1 MPTAPNTL
9 TDAPTS
15 PDRSDRSTFTGRSI
29 ALDNWKKISN
39 VPEMRVALAGV
50 YANALEVYN
59 SNPIAA
65 AAAAA
70 ASAAAAATAR
80 DQALAGLGAA
90 DQSINL
96 VQLAYGL
103 AAAIDL
109 AALAQRRIDDSRT
122 YIVQTGEATVAQSAS
137 TEYTRTYASVAV
149 TLPKAYLDA
158 AYQVVVE
165 CVSAVPFLG
174 CEGTVQVQSRTATGF
189 VLAITGSAT
198 SAVLRWKTI
207 HPNAK

>member
-1 MPTAPNTL
+1 MPTAVPTL

-15 PDRSDRSTFTGRSI
+15 PDRSDRATFTARSI
-29 ALDNWKKISN
+29 ALDNWKKNQN
-39 VPEMRVALAGV
+39 VPEMRLALANV

-59 SNPIAA
+59 SNPITKAA
-65 AAAAA
+65 EAA

-80 DQALAGLGAA
+80 DAALAGLGAA

-109 AALAQRRIDDSRT
+109 AALAQRRIDDIST
-122 YIVQTGEATVAQSAS
+122 YKTQSGEATIAQSAS
-137 TEYTRTYASVAV
+137 AEYTRTYASVAV

-158 AYQVVVE
+158 AYEVVVE

-174 CEGTVQVQSRTATGF
+174 CEGTVQVQSRATTGF
-189 VLAITGSAT
+189 TLAITGSAT
-198 SAVLRWKTI
+198 SAVLRWKTL